1 MKEHL
6 KVINDDLFGIARRLK
21 EIDDGYFLVY
31 NCLLGR
37 YEVHS
42 NKNIGD
48 TLSLVCPYDRVDVR
62 LLSLVRKTKREN
74 AKEIFKSIEEHNEK
88 IEKNE
93 EKKKIEDTKDRA
105 KELLERLKFSG
116 K

>member
-1 MKEHL
+1 MKEYL
-6 KVINDDLFGIARRLK
+6 KVIEDDLFGIARRLK
-21 EIDDGYFLVY
+21 EIDEGYFLVY
-31 NCLLGR
+31 NNLLGR

-42 NKNIGD
+42 HKNIGD

-74 AKEIFKSIEEHNEK
+74 AKEIFKNIEEHNEK
-88 IEKNE
+88 IEKGIE
-93 EKKKIEDTKDRA
+93 QKRIEDTKDRA
-105 KELLERLKFSG
+105 KELLERLKISG